1 MHINEFL
8 TPIRTSI
15 FNLLAHERLNQI
27 FELSIM
33 PRTSFNQVF
42 SGYWL
47 PFYNSNELLSVRI
60 TSNRII
66 LNFNR
71 NVIEEFEVNKELNNT
86 GIPTTRLFADTNW
99 NAIRRGERYNI
110 IEDTECF
117 RLISKTHD
125 NETIYITMD
134 ISESLA
140 NTFYNDTQE
149 RIMRLSIYSEKKG
162 LRSQHFILRRH
173 N

>member
-1 MHINEFL
+1 M
-8 TPIRTSI
+8 
-15 FNLLAHERLNQI
+15 
-27 FELSIM
+27 
-33 PRTSFNQVF
+33 
-42 SGYWL
+42 
-47 PFYNSNELLSVRI
+47 LSVII

-125 NETIYITMD
+125 NETIYIIMD

-140 NTFYNDTQE
+140 NTFYNDNQE
-149 RIMRLSIYSEKKG
+149 RIMRLSIYSEKK
-162 LRSQHFILRRH
+162 RVEKPTFYSSQAQLKW
-173 N
+173 